1 MFSTIYSW
9 FSSFFG
15 GDLHDYLAGYRFFED
30 IDQSFTC
37 WYNMYGFIAL
47 GTALL
52 FMVTYYY
59 FINHP
64 RLNKWWHW
72 LIVLL
77 IVGIINFIIGGAI
90 TTGDLEAGDI
100 SNYFVNNDQEV
111 TEVTVGDMVDN
122 ISVTT
127 SEGTANISPGN
138 CWMFGFA
145 NSLVSILFFIIFSF
159 AFKWWSSACKRT
171 PF

>member
-1 MFSTIYSW
+1 MHYF
-9 FSSFFG
+9 
-15 GDLHDYLAGYRFFED
+15 LAGDTFED
-30 IDQSFTC
+30 TGQSFTC

-90 TTGDLEAGDI
+90 TTGDWSNGDI
-100 SNYFVNNDQEV
+100 KVFVDASIENGIEAC
-111 TEVTVGDMVDN
+111 EPEP
-122 ISVTT
+122 S
-127 SEGTANISPGN
+127 A

-145 NSLVSILFFIIFSF
+145 NSIVSILFFIIFSF

>member
-1 MFSTIYSW
+1 MFNTIYYW

-15 GDLHDYLAGYRFFED
+15 GDLDYYLAGATFQD
-30 IDQSFTC
+30 IEQSFTC

-90 TTGDLEAGDI
+90 TSGDLYNGDIAQFYDACIENGGEGGNVSAGD
-100 SNYFVNNDQEV
+100 
-111 TEVTVGDMVDN
+111 
-122 ISVTT
+122 
-127 SEGTANISPGN
+127 

-145 NSLVSILFFIIFSF
+145 NSIVSILFFIIFSF